1 MSSLQLA
8 NTLNV
13 EICGA
18 KPGELSNDTF
28 GLKLLSKDRYHE
40 HLQDYQAPSEEGL
53 KEKLLKIKQIR
64 QQNKV
69 TYTTLWL
76 VQKLLILWFV
86 GRF

>member
-1 MSSLQLA
+1 VSSLQLA

-28 GLKLLSKDRYHE
+28 ELKLLHKDRYHE

-69 TYTTLWL
+69 TCTTLWL